1 MIEEGSADL
10 SSWGDLFQ
18 IAAPADI
25 GIVAKQEIGMT
36 NIDSEY
42 CSRNKQREA
51 IICSS
56 GGYVETFRLRSIET
70 NNDLTELVI
79 ESQLQHSKNPS
90 ERRIRLR
97 SCITRQELLNIQ
109 SAINDYLS
117 VL

>member
-1 MIEEGSADL
+1 LADL

-42 CSRNKQREA
+42 CSRNKQKEA

-56 GGYVETFRLRSIET
+56 GGYVETFRLRCIEA
-70 NNDLTELVI
+70 NKDLTELLI
-79 ESQLQHSKNPS
+79 ESQFQHSKNPL
-90 ERRIRLR
+90 ERRIRVR
-97 SCITRQELLNIQ
+97 SCITRQELLNIK

>member
-1 MIEEGSADL
+1 M
-10 SSWGDLFQ
+10 FQ
-18 IAAPADI
+18 IAAPDLSSNA
-25 GIVAKQEIGMT
+25 AKEEIGMT

-42 CSRNKQREA
+42 CSRNKQKEA
-51 IICSS
+51 VICSS
-56 GGYVETFRLRSIET
+56 GGYVETFRLRSIQT

-97 SCITRQELLNIQ
+97 SCITRKELLNLQ

-117 VL
+117 ENY

>member
-1 MIEEGSADL
+1 MAAL

-18 IAAPADI
+18 IAAPDLSSNA
-25 GIVAKQEIGMT
+25 AKEEIGMT
-36 NIDSEY
+36 NIDSDY
-42 CSRNKQREA
+42 CSRNKQKEA
-51 IICSS
+51 IICSG

-79 ESQLQHSKNPS
+79 ESQLQQSKDPF

-117 VL
+117 EF